1 MRRLLLLLTIAAM
14 VLVVALP
21 AAAITYGQPDR
32 NRHPEVGALVVT
44 IDTGERF
51 ASCSGTLIARRV
63 FLTAAHCGG
72 QDRVDVTFDSVVDE
86 RAVLHRGTFRPHPA
100 YPGSAGD
107 AADIAVVVFDEPV
120 TGISPA
126 RLPEARQLS
135 RMKADKT
142 LNQRTRFT
150 SVGYGSQEF
159 VNAPG
164 GKQPTYPGPH
174 DIRQLA
180 VGSFNALNKGWLR
193 LTQNPATGDAGTCYG
208 DSGGPNFLGAGATET
223 NLIAGIT
230 VTGDV
235 FCRST
240 NTTYRLDSAAAR
252 TFLGDFVALP

>member
-1 MRRLLLLLTIAAM
+1 MRRLFLLLTIAAM

-32 NRHPEVGALVVT
+32 NRHPEVGGLVVT
-44 IDTGERF
+44 VDTGQRF
-51 ASCSGTLIARRV
+51 AYCSGTLIAPRM

-72 QDRVDVTFDSVVDE
+72 QDRVDVTFNSVVDE
-86 RAVLHRGTFRPHPA
+86 GSVLHRGTFHPNPA
-100 YPGSAGD
+100 YPGRAGD
-107 AADIAVVVFDEPV
+107 IADIAVVVFDKPV

-126 RLPEARQLS
+126 RLPKANQLS
-135 RMKADKT
+135 LMKADKR

-164 GKQPTYPGPH
+164 GKQPTFPGPH
-174 DIRQLA
+174 DIRQFA
-180 VGSFNALNKGWLR
+180 AGSFNALNKNWLR

-223 NLIAGIT
+223 NIIAGLT
-230 VTGDV
+230 VTGDRY
-235 FCRST
+235 CRST
-240 NTTYRLDSAAAR
+240 NTTYRLDSASAR
-252 TFLGDFVALP
+252 TFLRDFVALP